1 MFDSILQAVFSGLA
15 LGSIYALVAVG
26 FNITFNT
33 TRTLNFGQG
42 EFLVA
47 GAFVAVSVILLLAG
61 KNITDSL
68 VPGDVTM
75 VRYVLSLLATMA
87 VLGVLGVILYYAAVR
102 PFVGRAGMAWVMSTI
117 GFGIIIQNTA
127 LAIWGPS
134 PMVMPSPLGSDVIRL
149 GGAGVL
155 PQEILVLAASVVVL
169 LALDFVMRRTRIGKA
184 VRAVA
189 QNGAAAT
196 LMGINVS
203 AIIVL
208 AFVISSSL
216 AGLAGLLIAP
226 ITTASVFMGMS
237 LALKAFSSAILGG
250 LTSPRGCMVG
260 GFILGIIEA
269 LVGLWH
275 AELREI
281 SIFVLIILVLVVR
294 PQGLMG
300 QKIVEKV

>member
-1 MFDSILQAVFSGLA
+1 
-15 LGSIYALVAVG
+15 
-26 FNITFNT
+26 
-33 TRTLNFGQG
+33 
-42 EFLVA
+42 
-47 GAFVAVSVILLLAG
+47 
-61 KNITDSL
+61 
-68 VPGDVTM
+68 
-75 VRYVLSLLATMA
+75 
-87 VLGVLGVILYYAAVR
+87 
-102 PFVGRAGMAWVMSTI
+102 
-117 GFGIIIQNTA
+117 
-127 LAIWGPS
+127 
-134 PMVMPSPLGSDVIRL
+134 MVMPSPLGSDVIRI

-155 PQEILVLAASVVVL
+155 PQEVLVLVASVVVL

-203 AIIVL
+203 AIVVL

-250 LTSPRGCMVG
+250 LTSPRGCMIG

-269 LVGLWH
+269 LVGLWQ
-275 AELREI
+275 AEMREI
-281 SIFVLIILVLVVR
+281 SIFLLIIVVLVVR